1 MLRLLWRYRKV
12 WKEGT
17 VIYFYVGKMRK
28 EYKYLNMDS
37 WLPAEIRTLDHQTH
51 QFYITAKNCWNTYF
65 RFFTRNISWAME
77 ILLYYG
83 VESFRLVFVSK
94 FDIGKRVERMRKKD
108 VNTLQCAVAKY
119 LNVTEK
125 IRIRKDV
132 DGFQWISAV
141 KFVYG
146 DIKPH
151 AKVRRT
157 YMKMEAKLL
166 YWPFFIVLLLCK
178 GAAE

>member
-1 MLRLLWRYRKV
+1 MCPTFTWVKWEKNTNIWIWIVGFLQRFELWTTKH
-12 WKEGT
+12 T
-17 VIYFYVGKMRK
+17 NFIT
-28 EYKYLNMDS
+28 
-37 WLPAEIRTLDHQTH
+37 LPKIAEIRTM
-51 QFYITAKNCWNTYF
+51 YF
-65 RFFTRNISWAME
+65 RFFTRNTSWAME

-83 VESFRLVFVSK
+83 VESFRLVFVWK
-94 FDIGKRVERMRKKD
+94 FDTGKRVERMRKKD

-125 IRIRKDV
+125 IRIRKIV